1 MVYLLNEQQI
11 LLKESA
17 DSFVKNEHILKEQ
30 RELLLNPEQNG
41 AKHWNNFSKLGWLG
55 LNIKATYNGHGG
67 SLLDH
72 AILMESFGRGL
83 LLGPYLSSAIMSA
96 KVIELGATEA
106 QKHFYLPAMIDG
118 NLLISFAYAEPTS
131 RYNLAYSSLHA
142 IKKGDKFTL
151 NGNKSMVFFA
161 SYANKIIVAA
171 RTSGADDSEY
181 GITLFIVDPTAPG
194 VKLRNYPTVD
204 GSSASEVSLSDVIL
218 KKSDIIGS
226 PDCAFD
232 LINTVINYSI
242 IAICAEA
249 VGIMET
255 LVTMTQSY
263 IKQRKQ
269 FGGPISKFQIIQHQ
283 LVDMYIELE
292 LSRSLVYRAAS
303 IGVENGNSSDSRATS
318 AAKAQIGKAGK
329 LIGQSAVQLHGGMG
343 MTDELE
349 IGQYFKRLT
358 MIDTLF
364 GNTAH
369 HKQRFTA
376 LSN

>member
-1 MVYLLNEQQI
+1 MVYLLNEEQT
-11 LLKESA
+11 LLQESA
-17 DSFVKNEHILKEQ
+17 DNFVKHEHILKQQ
-30 RELLLNPEQNG
+30 RKLILDPEQNR
-41 AKHWNNFSKLGWLG
+41 AKHWNDFSKLGWLG
-55 LNIKATYNGHGG
+55 LNIQETYGGYGG

-96 KVIELGATEA
+96 KVIELGGTED
-106 QKHFYLPAMIDG
+106 QKYKYLPRMIEG
-118 NLLISFAYAEPTS
+118 ELLISFAYAEPTS
-131 RYNLAYSSLHA
+131 RYNLAYTSLHA
-142 IKKGDKFTL
+142 TKKADKYTL
-151 NGNKSMVFFA
+151 NGTKSMVFFA
-161 SYANKIIVAA
+161 SYADKIIIAA
-171 RTSGADDSEY
+171 RTSGAIDSKQ
-181 GITLFIVDPTAPG
+181 GITLFIVDQAAPG

-204 GSSASEVSLSDVIL
+204 GSSASEVILSNVIL
-218 KKSDIIGS
+218 DESDIIGS
-226 PDCAFD
+226 TNDAFN
-232 LINTVINYSI
+232 LINTVINYST

-249 VGIMET
+249 VGLMET
-255 LVTMTQSY
+255 LVVMTKNY

-269 FGGPISKFQIIQHQ
+269 FGRSISKFQIIQHQ

-292 LSRSLVYRAAS
+292 LSRSLIFRAAS
-303 IGVENGNSSDSRATS
+303 IDIDNRDRSHSRPTS

-364 GNTAH
+364 GNAAH
-369 HKQRFTA
+369 HKQRFTT